1 MAVYQQMCFEHAN
14 LKKIR
19 LHSNKLDKTAE
30 SLYAYFE
37 QYEAGDGKYI
47 CNFYNLKT
55 IDVAITIIYVVICVF
70 FLLLLCCKR
79 QKNNTREH
87 YGTIILL
94 EEL

>member
-1 MAVYQQMCFEHAN
+1 MCFEHAN

-70 FLLLLCCKR
+70 FFVIIVL
-79 QKNNTREH
+79 QKTKK
-87 YGTIILL
+87 
-94 EEL
+94 

>member
-70 FLLLLCCKR
+70 FFVIIVL
-79 QKNNTREH
+79 QKTKK
-87 YGTIILL
+87 
-94 EEL
+94 